1 MQQNDELLSF
11 VDKKLYYGLFLKRI
25 SEELVDKESKVVRDR
40 EDDNV
45 LRDLLHRLHGYLTF
59 CGQVYSFNSLL
70 YPEMPSKSKKE
81 SFSAVIL
88 VKANHK
94 LKTVMLDSLNIHEF
108 LSSRLLYILLA
119 SLILEAR

>member
-1 MQQNDELLSF
+1 MQQNNELLSF
-11 VDKKLYYGLFLKRI
+11 VDKKLYSGLFLKRI
-25 SEELVDKESKVVRDR
+25 SEKLLAKESKVVRDR
-40 EDDNV
+40 QDDNV
-45 LRDLLHRLHGYLTF
+45 LRDLLHCLRGYLTF

-70 YPEMPSKSKKE
+70 YPDMPSKSKKE

-88 VKANHK
+88 VKVNHK